1 MSKFTAKK
9 RLNNTCN
16 PSFRKPKGC
25 EWVKSF
31 NYETTLNEKTEYLI
45 VGTLTPPD
53 GRGECVNGVF
63 PGYYYCSDSND
74 MYLFLDASFPD
85 RKVKLVDLKEEFRN
99 SGWDNGIKEKIKEE
113 LKARHIAFL
122 DVVDEAYVKIGR
134 SRDDD
139 IDSYILDKE
148 AFKNLPS
155 NLKIVANSKNAK
167 TALEHILGIED
178 IEMIPQS
185 IRGNWSYENKEGLI
199 KTWKEFFEKL
209 DN

>member
-16 PSFRKPKGC
+16 PSFIKPEGC

-31 NYETTLNEKTEYLI
+31 NKETTLNEETEYLI

-63 PGYYYCSDSND
+63 PGYFYCSVSND
-74 MYLFLDASFPD
+74 MYSFLDASFPD
-85 RKVKLVDLKEEFRN
+85 REVKLVDLKEEFRN
-99 SGWDNGIKEKIKEE
+99 SGWDNSVKEEIKEE

-122 DVVDEAYVKIGR
+122 DVVDKAYAKIGS
-134 SRDDD
+134 SRYDD
-139 IDSYILDKE
+139 IDSYLLDKKS
-148 AFKNLPS
+148 FKDLPS
-155 NLKIVANSKNAK
+155 NLKVVANSNNAK
-167 TALEHILGIED
+167 IALEHILGIED

-185 IRGNWSYENKEGLI
+185 LRGNWSYKNKEGLI
-199 KTWKEFFEKL
+199 KAWKEFFEKL
-209 DN
+209 DD